1 MTQAR
6 ISLIAAVARNNVIG
20 SDQSIPWHIP
30 SDFAWFKQTT
40 MGKPMIMGRK
50 QFETFPKPL
59 PGRPH
64 IVITRQSDYAPE
76 GVTVCHSLLDALDL
90 ARDMAEEAG
99 LDEIMVIGGGDIY
112 SQAID
117 LADRLYISHVDL
129 EPEGDVRFPAIDPA
143 KWGIVAEPD
152 LPRSERDGASYT
164 PRIYERLHAP
174 AH

>member
-1 MTQAR
+1 MSR

-20 SDQSIPWHIP
+20 SNQTIPWHIP

-50 QFETFPKPL
+50 QFETFTRPL

-64 IVITRQSDYAPE
+64 IVVTRQHDYAPE
-76 GVTVCHSLLDALDL
+76 GVIVRRSLPEAMAA
-90 ARDMAEEAG
+90 ARRMAEASER
-99 LDEIMVIGGGDIY
+99 DEIMVIGGGDIY
-112 SQAID
+112 AQALP

-129 EPEGDVRFPAIDPA
+129 EPEGDVHFPPIDPLI
-143 KWGIVAEPD
+143 WEIVAKPD
-152 LPRSERDGASYT
+152 VPRSEKDGAAYSIA
-164 PRIYERLHAP
+164 IYERVHGA